1 MDIDRERWK
10 NIRMLV
16 LDVDG
21 VLTDGTILYDGEGR
35 ETRTFHVHDG
45 SGIVHL
51 KQGGLIP
58 AVISGRDSAAVRRRL
73 RDMGVEHF
81 SLGRHKKLPEYR
93 RIREQVGLEDHQ
105 IAYMG
110 DDLLD
115 LCLLTRVGLAL
126 TVPEARP
133 EVKEVCHYVT
143 RAPGGRGAVREVVE
157 LLLKAQGKWEK
168 IVASYRI

>member
-1 MDIDRERWK
+1 MDKNPDRWK
-10 NIRMLV
+10 KIRMLV

-21 VLTDGTILYDGEGR
+21 ILTDGTILYDGEGR

-73 RDMGVEHF
+73 KDMGVEHF
-81 SLGRHKKLPEYR
+81 SLGRHRKLPEYE
-93 RIREQVGLEDHQ
+93 RIKEEVGLEDGQ

-115 LCLLTRVGLAL
+115 LCILTRAGLAL
-126 TVPEARP
+126 TVPGARP

-143 RAPGGRGAVREVVE
+143 SAPGGRGAVREVVE
-157 LLLKAQGKWEK
+157 LLLKAQGKWEG
-168 IVASYRI
+168 IVSGYRI

>member
-1 MDIDRERWK
+1 MDIDLERWRK
-10 NIRMLV
+10 IRMLI

-51 KQGGLIP
+51 KQGGLVP

-73 RDMGVEHF
+73 KDMGVEHF
-81 SLGRHKKLPEYR
+81 SLGRHRKLPEYQ
-93 RIREQVGLEDHQ
+93 RIRDHLGFRDEE

-115 LCLLTRVGLAL
+115 LCILTRVGLAL
-126 TVPEARP
+126 TVPGARP

-143 RAPGGRGAVREVVE
+143 AAPGGRGAVREVVE
-157 LLLKAQGKWEK
+157 LLLKAQGKWEG
-168 IVASYRI
+168 ILASYRI

>member
-1 MDIDRERWK
+1 DD
-10 NIRMLV
+10 
-16 LDVDG
+16 
-21 VLTDGTILYDGEGR
+21 
-35 ETRTFHVHDG
+35 
-45 SGIVHL
+45 
-51 KQGGLIP
+51 
-58 AVISGRDSAAVRRRL
+58 
-73 RDMGVEHF
+73 
-81 SLGRHKKLPEYR
+81 
-93 RIREQVGLEDHQ
+93 Q

-168 IVASYRI
+168 IVAGYRI

>member
-1 MDIDRERWK
+1 MNIETERWK
-10 NIRMLV
+10 KIRMLV

-51 KQGGLIP
+51 KQGGIVP

-73 RDMGVEHF
+73 QDMGVEHF
-81 SLGRHKKLPEYR
+81 SLGRHRKLPEYE
-93 RIREQVGLEDHQ
+93 RIRDLVGLEDEE

-115 LCLLTRVGLAL
+115 LCILTRVGLAL
-126 TVPEARP
+126 GVPGARP

-168 IVASYRI
+168 ILTSYRI